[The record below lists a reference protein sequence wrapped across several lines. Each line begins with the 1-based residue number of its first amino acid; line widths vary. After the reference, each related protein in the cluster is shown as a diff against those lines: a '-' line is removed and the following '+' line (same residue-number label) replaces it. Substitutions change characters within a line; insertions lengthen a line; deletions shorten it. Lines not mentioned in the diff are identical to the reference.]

1 MIKIYHAPRTRGFR
15 LIWTCEELGVPYNV
29 EHVPFTPEFRF
40 SDEFL
45 RKSPLGKLPFM
56 EDGEMG
62 MFESCAMVQYVLDK
76 YGQGRLQ
83 PAKNSSEYPEFL
95 QWCWFGEATFARP
108 LGEMVN
114 HRRAFPDG
122 VIQEVLDEM
131 KGRAE
136 AALTPIENTLGDR
149 EFLLGDTFSAADIN
163 VAYAVMLADKVAKI
177 ELPANTRRW
186 WDALQQRPAYK
197 AAAAADKKPE

>member
-1 MIKIYHAPRTRGFR
+1 
-15 LIWTCEELGVPYNV
+15 
-29 EHVPFTPEFRF
+29 
-40 SDEFL
+40 
-45 RKSPLGKLPFM
+45 
-56 EDGEMG
+56 
-62 MFESCAMVQYVLDK
+62 
-76 YGQGRLQ
+76 
-83 PAKNSSEYPEFL
+83 
-95 QWCWFGEATFARP
+95 
-108 LGEMVN
+108 
-114 HRRAFPDG
+114 
-122 VIQEVLDEM
+122 M

-186 WDALQQRPAYK
+186 WDGLQQRPAYK